1 MESQSEGEIDL
12 NARSADDS
20 IVYIILYEIKYIRVR
35 VNTLTIIKNLPV
47 TNTNILEILMSRL
60 PIRDIFII
68 SSLTGLSGKV
78 VGRRKGQR
86 KIFMVD

>member
-78 VGRRKGQR
+78 VGRRKG
-86 KIFMVD
+86 

>member
-20 IVYIILYEIKYIRVR
+20 IIYRMLYEIKYIRVR

-47 TNTNILEILMSRL
+47 TNTNILESLMSRL

-78 VGRRKGQR
+78 VGRRKG
-86 KIFMVD
+86 